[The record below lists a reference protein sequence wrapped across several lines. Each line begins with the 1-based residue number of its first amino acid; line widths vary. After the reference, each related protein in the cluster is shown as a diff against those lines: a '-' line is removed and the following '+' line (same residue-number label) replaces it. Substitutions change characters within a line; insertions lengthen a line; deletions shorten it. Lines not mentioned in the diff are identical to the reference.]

1 MSTLPRPG
9 TPALEHEWTDF
20 RAVADST
27 YDWESWH
34 APDGRL
40 KWVNPAV
47 ERLTGYSVDE
57 CLQMDDYPL
66 PMVGASD
73 RARLREVLQSA
84 AQQTVGND
92 VEFACIHRDGTLR
105 TTAMSWQPMFNQA
118 GEYLGYR
125 TSIRDVTERRNLRE
139 QLRLHAQHLEQLV
152 QERTARIQL
161 LERQRREME
170 KLAALGQLAAGVAHE
185 INNPLAGI
193 RNAFELVKSDITPEH
208 VHYELWE
215 LVDQEIERIS
225 EIVHQMYQL
234 YRPSP
239 RTPAT
244 FPIERVIGEV
254 VRLCARNAEKAE
266 VDIHF
271 APPVE
276 PTVVEL
282 PAGEV
287 KQVLFNLVLNAV
299 QASCPGQ
306 QVTISIEATE
316 EEVGVLVEDHGV
328 GIAPELLPR
337 IFEPFFSTKEEDSRI
352 GMGLGL
358 SVSRSLMDA
367 MGGQIKVATAPG
379 EGSRFLA
386 CFPRRLVTAKAH
398 V

>member
-57 CLQMDDYPL
+57 CLQMEDYPL
-66 PMVGASD
+66 PMVGTSD

-125 TSIRDVTERRNLRE
+125 TSVRDVTERRNLRE

-299 QASCPGQ
+299 QASSPGQ
-306 QVTISIEATE
+306 QVTISIESTE

-367 MGGQIKVATAPG
+367 MGGQIKVATASG